1 MRETADIARE
11 LPLSRTGLRSTIR
24 AAAVPSPLSGES
36 VSQVAASSL
45 TGGRATNQDRVVAM
59 PDLVVLADGMG
70 GQEGGELAAQAAVA
84 AATGA
89 LVPPVS
95 IKSLEAAFADAEMAV
110 QQVRHREPRLAH
122 AGCTLTLVALAASA
136 GGGLVRCLVAHAG
149 DSPAFLLRD
158 GEMSLLTPPHT
169 VTAELVRSGRL
180 SEDQSQRHSGQHTL
194 TRSVGSTGKLTPEV
208 RELELQIG
216 DRVLVASDGISAG
229 PDRREVRRLASAS
242 GPVEDVVTE
251 LADYLA
257 ATSSDNVTVAL
268 LDAWADPNGAKVT
281 HDG

>member
-1 MRETADIARE
+1 
-11 LPLSRTGLRSTIR
+11 
-24 AAAVPSPLSGES
+24 
-36 VSQVAASSL
+36 VSQVAARSS

-70 GQEGGELAAQAAVA
+70 GHDGGEVAAHAAVA
-84 AATGA
+84 AAAGA
-89 LVPPVS
+89 LVPPVTS
-95 IKSLEAAFADAEMAV
+95 TAVEAAFAAAEMAV

-122 AGCTLTLVALAASA
+122 AGCTLTIASVAASA

-180 SEDQSQRHSGQHTL
+180 TEDQSRTHPGQHTL
-194 TRSVGSTGKLTPEV
+194 TRSIGTAGELSPEI
-208 RELELQIG
+208 RELALHPG

-229 PDRREVRRLASAS
+229 PDRREVRRLATSL

-257 ATSSDNVTVAL
+257 AISSDNVTVAL
-268 LDAWADPNGAKVT
+268 LDPWADPDGLTGT

>member
-1 MRETADIARE
+1 
-11 LPLSRTGLRSTIR
+11 
-24 AAAVPSPLSGES
+24 
-36 VSQVAASSL
+36 VSQVAARSS

-70 GQEGGELAAQAAVA
+70 GHEGGELAAHAAVA

-89 LVPPVS
+89 LVPPVNVRAV
-95 IKSLEAAFADAEMAV
+95 ETAFMDAEVAV

-122 AGCTLTLVALAASA
+122 AGCTLTIVSLAVSA
-136 GGGLVRCLVAHAG
+136 GGGLVRSLVAHAG

-158 GEMSLLTPPHT
+158 GEMSLLTAPHT

-180 SEDQSQRHSGQHTL
+180 TEDKSRTHPGQHTL
-194 TRSVGSTGKLTPEV
+194 TRSIGTAGKLTPEV
-208 RELELQIG
+208 RELELQSG

-229 PDRREVRRLASAS
+229 PDRREVRRLATSPQ
-242 GPVEDVVTE
+242 PVQDVVAE
-251 LADYLA
+251 LVDYLA

-268 LDAWADPNGAKVT
+268 LDPWADPDGLSVT